1 MVDMEVERL
10 RRKAERAKRAEIRT
24 YRTILHT
31 LEAFI
36 VCPLFI
42 FIFCLAYYA
51 GGYIEIKALSECGFI
66 MFALVGLAIAG
77 HIDIEGELY
86 KKIYNN
92 D

>member
-31 LEAFI
+31 LEMFI
-36 VCPLFI
+36 ICPLFI
-42 FIFCLAYYA
+42 FIFALAFYCD
-51 GGYIEIKALSECGFI
+51 GRIDLTALSECGFI